1 MAISWCARASQILT
15 TMIFKSYL
23 AFAGDASIA
32 DLSQQLLDIDG
43 CEVYPAEN
51 DQNVLVLVTE
61 AADDQEQKRLEA
73 RLEEVSGLGC
83 LALVGGWN
91 E

>member
-1 MAISWCARASQILT
+1 
-15 TMIFKSYL
+15 MIIQSYL

-32 DLSQQLLDIDG
+32 ELSRQLLNIDG

-51 DQNVLVLVTE
+51 DRNVLVLVTE
-61 AADDQEQKRLEA
+61 AADEHEQKRLEA

-83 LALVGGWN
+83 LALVGGWS

>member
-1 MAISWCARASQILT
+1 
-15 TMIFKSYL
+15 MIIQSYL

-43 CEVYPAEN
+43 CEVFPAEN
-51 DQNVLVLVTE
+51 ERNVLVLVTE
-61 AADDQEQKRLEA
+61 AANEDEQRRLEA
-73 RLEEVSGLGC
+73 RLDHVSGLGC

-91 E
+91 EQ